1 MNNIIVFL
9 VIQVICY
16 ALLLAFYRL
25 WGREGVFGWI
35 AIASV
40 MGNIACNLVYCLGPF
55 EHGGGCAPMASVFLA
70 TDILAENHGR
80 EDARKGA
87 YVSIASILAYMVL
100 AQLALLIQPAA
111 SDWGMEHFRAVL
123 KFSPRF
129 SILSVVA
136 VAVSGMLDVALF
148 SHFKGRDKG
157 DRLLWLR
164 NNVST
169 MASQVVD
176 NVLFMG
182 VAYIGLLPFGTILRM
197 ILMCT
202 IVEFVSAILDTPFMY
217 AAKYRLK
224 EKVVG

>member
-1 MNNIIVFL
+1 MNNIIIFL
-9 VIQVICY
+9 AIQIACY
-16 ALLLAFYRL
+16 ALLLLFYQL
-25 WGREGVFGWI
+25 WGKEGVFGWI

-40 MGNIACNLVYCLGPF
+40 MGNIACNLVYCLGSF

-70 TDILAENHGR
+70 TDILAENYSK
-80 EDARKGA
+80 EDAKKGA

-100 AQLALLIQPAA
+100 SQLVLLIQPAQ

-123 KFSPRF
+123 QFSPRF

-136 VAVSGMLDVALF
+136 VAVSGVLDVALF
-148 SHFKGRDKG
+148 SHFKSRDTEDKK
-157 DRLLWLR
+157 LWVR

-169 MASQVVD
+169 MVSQVVD

-182 VAYIGLLPFGTILRM
+182 VAYIGLLPFETIMKM

-202 IVEFVSAILDTPFMY
+202 VVEFVSAVLDTPFVY
-217 AAKYRLK
+217 IAKYKLK
-224 EKVVG
+224 EKVIG